1 MTTSTT
7 RGGASASARDQSP
20 SLNLAPLASLVA
32 NCVQDAQQAPQPYVV
47 FKDGKLFLNT
57 QCVLEKLF
65 ESEEFKKD
73 FVPGEKT
80 GFLRDLLIPP
90 YGTTARVG
98 GRILQGTLSQTSKS
112 VEKLHEAI
120 CAALDSAL
128 TPDAYSKLCL
138 PSMEAMIAEIAR
150 TVDEKPPVLPA
161 SATLVPIV
169 FATSERNSD
178 ERAKDIARVFSAI
191 EAIDGKDWLET
202 LLSGVR
208 KKLEKDDWAS
218 EEIEDVVST
227 IRDQKNFP
235 GSQIRRFLD
244 FLDDE
249 ALSRV
254 RLQVTM
260 SLMDSMAGQS
270 KSLGFQAY
278 VARVIECF
286 EKFSGVDGEALLID
300 VSSTYGQQN
309 NSNLGEH
316 LSKVMLYKA
325 LPVWPDW
332 SVQLFEGRTEPTRGF
347 KTLREVSY
355 RFRVNGIN
363 PQTGESAFLSRLH
376 RIHAKA
382 LEEPNADQFVKRDI
396 GELIFLWLV
405 VPTSLALPK
414 PIDIETEAK
423 ELAARIKVNPTQALR
438 EIYNDLK
445 SRSSVMDEL
454 AGELI
459 SLLQSKSR
467 HIVEATTRRS
477 GKFSVSLKRSIINWE
492 AIDSLSSP
500 TTDVLA
506 KAERGEDS
514 VEWFK
519 HLSVYASD
527 AASGG
532 IASYLVEIELQERSL
547 ACTGPGNVVTL
558 TKDLSA
564 PVIPVRFIPY
574 RREARGQYC
583 PDIPAI
589 DVLGTS
595 QGVDVCYWVNT
606 LHLRRVSESEREKSE
621 QLRTASLC
629 AFSLLVYIT
638 LLEVARRAKSSGIEP
653 EMTIVRLQKSGKQK
667 TSEDDARDG
676 NTAVY
681 GISQAIEKALSR
693 ELPVKLQGLTTE
705 STGQDNS
712 LRWKKRGAL
721 HALLGGQ
728 PLKFPMQ
735 GDIQRVAL
743 VSYVTRPCDT
753 HPLFPDADGY
763 LFVSRTYTAIK
774 DGGSGTLRLRGMSSR
789 LVDSRKEFKTPAPI
803 LEEIAQLREAGF
815 EHIIL
820 LSHHF
825 GNRHIGRA
833 AERHSPHGTLEFLD
847 EAATRFPDVNLYP
860 LRRDVF
866 PATRLRKRT
875 NTESGFE
882 VVNFSDHQQM
892 YEKISQDVLRSLMP
906 IYTFA
911 TLSVVGEES
920 RPQSGFCTYFFDV
933 EQRLSD
939 IERNEQIRQNI
950 LGIGAAKGTRQSL
963 VSVLRALHFMESE
976 KPAAKDN
983 LLPVLDPFDW
993 ATPKTTAGAGEIQIA
1008 TRRGS
1013 RSVLLSVPA
1022 VLSHATKVLYKE
1034 GM

>member
-1 MTTSTT
+1 MTTTTT
-7 RGGASASARDQSP
+7 RGGASVSARDQSP
-20 SLNLAPLASLVA
+20 SLNLAPLANLVA
-32 NCVQDAQQAPQPYVV
+32 SCVQEAQQPYVV
-47 FKDGKLFLNT
+47 FEEGKVFLNT

-65 ESEEFKKD
+65 ASDVFSKD
-73 FVPGEKT
+73 FSPGENS
-80 GFLRDLLIPP
+80 GFLRDLSMPP

-98 GRILQGTLSQTSKS
+98 GRLLHGTLPQTSKS

-120 CAALDSAL
+120 CSAFDSAI
-128 TPDAYSKLCL
+128 PPEAYSKLCL
-138 PSMEAMIAEIAR
+138 PSMEEMLAEIAR
-150 TVDEKPPVLPA
+150 TVEEKAPALPD

-169 FATSERNSD
+169 FAPSD
-178 ERAKDIARVFSAI
+178 RKADDRAKDIARVFSAI
-191 EAIDGKDWLET
+191 EAIDGRDWLET

-208 KKLEKDDWAS
+208 KKLEKDDW
-218 EEIEDVVST
+218 EPDEVEDIVST
-227 IRDQKNFP
+227 IRHQKNLP
-235 GSQIRRFLD
+235 GSQIRRLLD

-260 SLMDSMAGQS
+260 SLMDSVAAQS
-270 KSLGFQAY
+270 KSAGFQTY

-286 EKFSGVDGEALLID
+286 ESFSGIDGEALSID
-300 VSSTYGQQN
+300 VSSAYGQQN

-325 LPVWPDW
+325 LPVWADW

-363 PQTGESAFLSRLH
+363 PQAGESAFLSRLH
-376 RIHAKA
+376 RIYSRV
-382 LEEPNADQFVKRDI
+382 LEEPSPDQFVKKDI

-405 VPTSLALPK
+405 VPTSCSSPK
-414 PIDIETEAK
+414 TIDVAAEARA
-423 ELAARIKVNPTQALR
+423 LAARIKTNPVKALT
-438 EIYNDLK
+438 EIYNDLE
-445 SRSSVMDEL
+445 SRSQVMDEL

-459 SLLQSKSR
+459 AVLQSKSR
-467 HIVEATTRRS
+467 HIVEATTKRS
-477 GKFSVSLKRSIINWE
+477 GKFSVLLKRSIVNWD
-492 AIDSLSSP
+492 AIDGLSSP
-500 TTDVLA
+500 TTDILV

-519 HLSVYASD
+519 HLSVYPSD

-547 ACTGPGNVVTL
+547 ACTGPGHVVPL
-558 TKDLSA
+558 SKDLST
-564 PVIPVRFIPY
+564 PVVAVRFVPFERQKDGTY
-574 RREARGQYC
+574 V
-583 PDIPAI
+583 PDVPTL
-589 DVLGTS
+589 DVLGTG
-595 QGVDVCYWVNT
+595 QGVDVRYRVDT
-606 LHLRRVSESEREKSE
+606 LRLKRVADSERERSE

-629 AFSLLVYIT
+629 AFSLLVYIS
-638 LLEVARRAKSSGIEP
+638 LLELSRRIKTAGIEP
-653 EMTIVRLQKSGKQK
+653 EMTIVRLQKNGKQK
-667 TSEDDARDG
+667 SNEDDARDG

-705 STGQDNS
+705 SLRHDNAA
-712 LRWKKRGAL
+712 RWKKRGAL
-721 HALLGGQ
+721 YALLGGQ
-728 PLKFPMQ
+728 PLSFPMH
-735 GDIQRVAL
+735 GDLERVAL

-774 DGGSGTLRLRGMSSR
+774 SGTSGTLRLRGMSSR
-789 LVDSRKEFKTPAPI
+789 LVDSRKDFKSPAPI
-803 LEEIAQLREAGF
+803 LEEIARLREAGF
-815 EHIIL
+815 DHIIL

-866 PATRLRKRT
+866 PATRLRRRT

-882 VVNFSDHQQM
+882 VVHFADHQEM
-892 YEKISQDVLRSLMP
+892 YEKIAQDVLRSLMP

-911 TLSVVGEES
+911 TLTVVGEEA

-950 LGIGAAKGTRQSL
+950 LGIGAAKGIRQSL

-1013 RSVLLSVPA
+1013 RSVLLSVLA

-1034 GM
+1034 GQ